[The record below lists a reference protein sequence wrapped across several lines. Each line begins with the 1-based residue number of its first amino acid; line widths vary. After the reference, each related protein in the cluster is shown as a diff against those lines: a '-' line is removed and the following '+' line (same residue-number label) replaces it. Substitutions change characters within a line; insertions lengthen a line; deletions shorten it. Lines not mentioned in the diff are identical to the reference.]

1 MFHQRLQKESRQTG
15 SERKPRQTINNI
27 VARKLTSFKEGV
39 IELPAKK
46 SWLSPSPI
54 LGLFGEEA
62 RGLATG
68 VDISRS

>member
-1 MFHQRLQKESRQTG
+1 MKCFIRGCKKRVDRQAQKG
-15 SERKPRQTINNI
+15 KPRQTINNI

-39 IELPAKK
+39 VELPAKK

-62 RGLATG
+62 RGLAT
-68 VDISRS
+68 